1 MQIVLP
7 AAPAVNTA
15 ATQPISRR
23 LLRRLGFDAYCD
35 GRSYFD
41 MLTTDER
48 AGWMAA
54 CDAHAECATP
64 HYADRMGW

>member
-7 AAPAVNTA
+7 AAPAVNHEE
-15 ATQPISRR
+15 PIAPR

-41 MLTTDER
+41 MPTTDER

-54 CDAHAECATP
+54 CDAHAA
-64 HYADRMGW
+64 ADTDAYLAGRGGVE